1 MFPKQKLVTKVNIF
15 ELFLTGLV
23 CHLLQIFEKCDF
35 FLFLRLQ
42 ASLNDVTAKVDET
55 ATALV
60 TLACAYDSQATL
72 IRTIHILKIIE
83 SKNAET
89 KNAES
94 TITESKNTESQNV
107 ESTITESINTES
119 QNVECLLDVRDVIN
133 ALTTS
138 DNQQSVIK
146 IPEMENFAGLN
157 ILNGD
162 RFACKSSHPRR
173 LKSSTCDG
181 HYLYV
186 GNDSG

>member
-72 IRTIHILKIIE
+72 IRTIHILKNIE
-83 SKNAET
+83 SKNVKT

-94 TITESKNTESQNV
+94 TITESK
-107 ESTITESINTES
+107 NTES

-138 DNQQSVIK
+138 DSRQSVIK
-146 IPEMENFAGLN
+146 IPEMDNFAGLN

-162 RFACKSSHPRR
+162 RFTCKSSHPRR
-173 LKSSTCDG
+173 LKSLTCDG